1 MPLTRPL
8 AERET
13 DYAARVA
20 LALSI
25 LGHRQI
31 CANCAHHTEQVKLA
45 LQGATIDEIRE
56 LGEEPR

>member
-1 MPLTRPL
+1 MPLTRPR

-31 CANCAHHTEQVKLA
+31 CANCANHTDQVKLA

-56 LGEEPR
+56 LGEDRR

>member
-31 CANCAHHTEQVKLA
+31 CANCARHTDQVKLA
-45 LQGATIDEIRE
+45 LQGASIDEIAAMQ
-56 LGEEPR
+56 EPPR